1 LTFDEYPSK
10 LALASNNACYLIV
23 ERQVLAM
30 ATTKT
35 NSLPKGAKKVTAEVA
50 NLLVRLKM
58 EREYLNEVK
67 RNSDDTRKQIL
78 DLIGEEEAIL
88 YFKNEVVGSID
99 VDERESLDTA
109 KLRIEQP
116 EIYNSYLKSSKRT
129 TLKSK

>member
-1 LTFDEYPSK
+1 
-10 LALASNNACYLIV
+10 
-23 ERQVLAM
+23 M

-50 NLLVRLKM
+50 DLLTRLTI

-99 VDERESLDTA
+99 VDERETLDTA

-116 EIYNSYLKSSKRT
+116 EIYNAYLKSSKRT
-129 TLKSK
+129 TLKPKK

>member
-1 LTFDEYPSK
+1 
-10 LALASNNACYLIV
+10 
-23 ERQVLAM
+23 M

-35 NSLPKGAKKVTAEVA
+35 NSLPKGAKKVTTEVA

-67 RNSDDTRKQIL
+67 RNSDDTRKQII
-78 DLIGEEEAIL
+78 DLVGEEEAIL

-99 VDERESLDTA
+99 IDERETLDTA

-116 EIYNSYLKSSKRT
+116 EIYNQYLKASKRV
-129 TLKSK
+129 TLKAK